1 MLCHYHAFWYKFDG
15 YWTYTQIPANRSS
28 YQQRNV
34 LKQQGKK
41 SKGGA
46 RERGKGGARERG
58 KGSRTTILS
67 LVFPPN
73 LLSWRSKINP
83 NSISSLISSSY
94 TLVSSLATTF
104 ASAILQEADISQKM
118 ESREILY
125 CLCLQLVCYLSHFNT
140 ILYQTSMGSGET
152 VIRFDIWI
160 EKLQQLS
167 STPMTWCDGEH
178 TAGTFVHERLARRIF
193 KIEKSAFPALSLWVL
208 IHDVK

>member
-1 MLCHYHAFWYKFDG
+1 MMLCHYHAFSYKFDG

-34 LKQQGKK
+34 VKQQGKK
-41 SKGGA
+41 SKGG
-46 RERGKGGARERG
+46 RERG

-83 NSISSLISSSY
+83 NSISSLIFQQLHPCFFSCN
-94 TLVSSLATTF
+94 TF

-125 CLCLQLVCYLSHFNT
+125 CLCLQLVSYLSHFNT
-140 ILYQTSMGSGET
+140 ILYQTSMGSGEPSSVST
-152 VIRFDIWI
+152 YEF
-160 EKLQQLS
+160 EKLQQMS

-193 KIEKSAFPALSLWVL
+193 KIEKSVFPALSLWVL
-208 IHDVK
+208 